1 MATLSHEQTIN
12 TALGEVIE
20 HVGRGWRI
28 RAEDVGGVFEGGGR
42 PDILIEKTDGWAIVI
57 EAEVANHHQ
66 AEIEAQSRL
75 NRILTSTGR
84 AVHAAVALVY
94 PMSLREYQGKALRE
108 ALAAAQL
115 EYALFVA
122 ESETAHSRFPATG
135 WISGDVAELSL
146 LLHRSTMPGWRID
159 ALADVLER
167 GVVQA
172 SGRLSDRPMMR
183 TGRPAVWQ

>member
-1 MATLSHEQTIN
+1 MFESAYGNMSHEQTIN

-94 PMSLREYQGKALRE
+94 PMSLREYQGE
-108 ALAAAQL
+108 S
-115 EYALFVA
+115 A
-122 ESETAHSRFPATG
+122 EGSAR
-135 WISGDVAELSL
+135 
-146 LLHRSTMPGWRID
+146 R
-159 ALADVLER
+159 
-167 GVVQA
+167 
-172 SGRLSDRPMMR
+172 
-183 TGRPAVWQ
+183 RPARVRPVCCRE